1 MGERVQEPGWGGGV
15 PHWLLLLPLE
25 VRRRW
30 PMGGVPRENWML
42 GGDMETTSGAGELGG
57 CAAEG
62 GAETRRDL
70 EEGNCLVGERGEE
83 AGEQR
88 EEVRRRRSAGEVGGW
103 SPTTSSSGRGPRVEW
118 EEEAE
123 ETPDMPDTD
132 WLASCCVREVTR
144 ECWMA
149 A

>member
-1 MGERVQEPGWGGGV
+1 MGRRGAALATAAAARGAPAVANRWGAKGELDV
-15 PHWLLLLPLE
+15 
-25 VRRRW
+25 
-30 PMGGVPRENWML
+30 